1 MTWTPRHF
9 SSLSSSCCWLAVFT
23 AGDAGSR
30 LVARGSASA
39 GAFPY
44 GGSSVRGRA
53 AKAFGT
59 ANASNEVLILISPD
73 TPPGLLLCYP
83 TGMDE
88 AATLHVE
95 IEDDE
100 IVVTKRGTRLLVA
113 YRKSVDQPRPRLVIT
128 RCWMGPTTTA
138 PGINE
143 FRAQAWQ
150 AAVAKARELGWIV

>member
-1 MTWTPRHF
+1 
-9 SSLSSSCCWLAVFT
+9 
-23 AGDAGSR
+23 
-30 LVARGSASA
+30 
-39 GAFPY
+39 
-44 GGSSVRGRA
+44 
-53 AKAFGT
+53 
-59 ANASNEVLILISPD
+59 
-73 TPPGLLLCYP
+73 
-83 TGMDE
+83 MDE

-100 IVVTKRGTRLLVA
+100 IVVTKRGTGYLVA

-128 RCWMGPTTTA
+128 RIWMGPTTMA